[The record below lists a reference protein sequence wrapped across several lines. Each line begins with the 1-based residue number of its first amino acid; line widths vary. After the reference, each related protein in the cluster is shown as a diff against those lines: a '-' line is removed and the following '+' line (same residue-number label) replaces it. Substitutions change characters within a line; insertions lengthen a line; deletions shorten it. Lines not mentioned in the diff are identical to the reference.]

1 MEMRNGLQ
9 EMRRAAG
16 YSNAQEFADAIEV
29 SLATYRRYEQDP
41 AKIPLPKA
49 WLIADRL
56 GCTIDAVVGRVAPD
70 PGAGRGEMQR
80 AYDALSERARR
91 GVDEF
96 IEFQASKDAAARRRR
111 ADDEARRWERAA
123 RNLERRFFLE
133 RGDED
138 EVLFGTPEEL
148 RAQFEAYIEQEAERR
163 AAMKADD
170 ECVERESQ
178 MLQTANLLVVDDD
191 GARPT
196 GLQDPETVRL
206 IRSEIERLRADLE
219 DEYRRENAERNAEV
233 MEAFDRIHEDDYGKE
248 VEYGVVR
255 F

>member
-1 MEMRNGLQ
+1 MRNGLQ

-41 AKIPLPKA
+41 ARIPLPKA

-56 GCTIDAVVGRVAPD
+56 GCTIDAVVGRAAPD
-70 PGAGRGEMQR
+70 PGAGRGEVQR
-80 AYDALSERARR
+80 AYDALSERAQRS
-91 GVDEF
+91 VDEF
-96 IEFQASKDAAARRRR
+96 IEFEAGKDAAARRRR
-111 ADDEARRWERAA
+111 ADEEARRWERAA
-123 RNLERRFFLE
+123 LNLERRFYLKH
-133 RGDED
+133 GDED
-138 EVLFGTPEEL
+138 AVLFGTAEEL
-148 RAQFEAYIEQEAERR
+148 RAQFEAFLAQEVERR

-178 MLQTANLLVVDDD
+178 MLQTANLIVVDDG

-196 GLQDPETVRL
+196 GLQDPETVEL
-206 IRSEIERLRADLE
+206 IHAEVERLKADLVE
-219 DEYRRENAERNAEV
+219 EYRREGAERNAEI
-233 MEAFDRIHEDDYGKE
+233 MEAFDRIHAGDYGKE